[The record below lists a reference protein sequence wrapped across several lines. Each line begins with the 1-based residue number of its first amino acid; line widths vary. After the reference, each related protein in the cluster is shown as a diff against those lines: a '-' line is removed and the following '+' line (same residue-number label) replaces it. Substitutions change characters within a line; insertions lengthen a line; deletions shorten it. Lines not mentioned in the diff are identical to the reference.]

1 MSERVELTDG
11 ERAVMLAPCE
21 CGHDLDD
28 PDDPDDCTTTPVG
41 FTHVDPHW
49 QPSPTPSTEINREDS

>member
-1 MSERVELTDG
+1 MIRTIRLLGIPILSIET
-11 ERAVMLAPCE
+11 
-21 CGHDLDD
+21 DD

-49 QPSPTPSTEINREDS
+49 QPSPTPSTETNREDS

>member
-1 MSERVELTDG
+1 MIRTIRLLGIPILSIETEGD
-11 ERAVMLAPCE
+11 
-21 CGHDLDD
+21 DD
-28 PDDPDDCTTTPVG
+28 PGDPGDCTTTPVG